1 MQSNFFCLWKM
12 GGSFEDPYM
21 AIMDMW
27 NNKKVFFWC
36 CALLVSV
43 SFYNFSSIS
52 LSQRV
57 SSVYRALWDS
67 VRTVTVWV
75 LSLALGLETFVL
87 KSFYYQFSG
96 FVLLIFGNFL
106 YNEILKI
113 RAFGLGADLKDNNPK
128 SVKGTISLKSKASD
142 NFDDSDET
150 LN

>member
-1 MQSNFFCLWKM
+1 
-12 GGSFEDPYM
+12 
-21 AIMDMW
+21 
-27 NNKKVFFWC
+27 
-36 CALLVSV
+36 
-43 SFYNFSSIS
+43 
-52 LSQRV
+52 
-57 SSVYRALWDS
+57 